1 MRFSSREVES
11 FLEPREGEWVDTAFD
26 DDGPSPSL
34 LLVWIFLGGVDFLE
48 SFNRSAV
55 VDCIFGESG
64 ERAVRSVRCLSA
76 LSRYII
82 GGEMSSLSP
91 SEPFDFQSGNCCWE
105 LFVVS
110 RKEKMVRGTKNNF
123 CYISWWKLAAFP
135 FS

>member
-1 MRFSSREVES
+1 MRFSSRDVES

-64 ERAVRSVRCLSA
+64 ERESGTVRWVLVCLA
-76 LSRYII
+76 
-82 GGEMSSLSP
+82 
-91 SEPFDFQSGNCCWE
+91 
-105 LFVVS
+105 FVIFI
-110 RKEKMVRGTKNNF
+110 RG
-123 CYISWWKLAAFP
+123 
-135 FS
+135 

>member
-1 MRFSSREVES
+1 MRFSSRDVES

-64 ERAVRSVRCLSA
+64 ERAVRFGAV
-76 LSRYII
+76 
-82 GGEMSSLSP
+82 
-91 SEPFDFQSGNCCWE
+91 SGLPPPIPNDCG
-105 LFVVS
+105 VVAV
-110 RKEKMVRGTKNNF
+110 M
-123 CYISWWKLAAFP
+123 
-135 FS
+135 

>member
-1 MRFSSREVES
+1 MRFSSRDVES

-64 ERAVRSVRCLSA
+64 ERAVRVRCGVCLRFQ
-76 LSRYII
+76 LV
-82 GGEMSSLSP
+82 GGEMSSSLSP
-91 SEPFDFQSGNCCWE
+91 FDIRWTCWE
-105 LFVVS
+105 LACRVEK
-110 RKEKMVRGTKNNF
+110 RKDGVKGTKVNF
-123 CYISWWKLAAFP
+123 LLHILVETCSFP
-135 FS
+135 L